1 MHWPVARRKHPRL
14 SDPTSRDAVVLRT
27 LTLRSC
33 TTPVTGAGN
42 PTGVAFSE
50 IYEVPLSTHRPPAP
64 EIDFHLPAD
73 SFSSVSAP
81 RNRFLS
87 LLLVAFWFLA
97 TQHCV
102 LEAAE
107 LFHDHAT
114 STATGCCSAQADG
127 CEADGCKAVED
138 GQYRADAKIVKI
150 AAPDL
155 SVHACLLCAQH
166 LLAPHDPGTSLIA
179 KERGHAAPDWVPSWQ
194 FERRAAAPAHAPDSL
209 IA

>member
-1 MHWPVARRKHPRL
+1 M
-14 SDPTSRDAVVLRT
+14 
-27 LTLRSC
+27 
-33 TTPVTGAGN
+33 
-42 PTGVAFSE
+42 
-50 IYEVPLSTHRPPAP
+50 
-64 EIDFHLPAD
+64 
-73 SFSSVSAP
+73 SAP

-138 GQYRADAKIVKI
+138 GQYRADAKTVK
-150 AAPDL
+150 ATAPDL
-155 SVHACLLCAQH
+155 SAVSLPLCAR
-166 LLAPHDPGTSLIA
+166 LLLTPPHSDASLTA
-179 KERGHAAPDWVPSWQ
+179 KERGHAASDWVPAWQ